1 MHGYVFNFHELM
13 MFTNAAKVSNL
24 KYLDRLPDDLP
35 PFERSIPVAR
45 NGQFRMNADL
55 TIQNHIW
62 PAAELSG
69 IHARA
74 WGMGIN
80 GYA

>member
-1 MHGYVFNFHELM
+1 MHSFNFSMAELL
-13 MFTNAAKVSNL
+13 MFGAKARTANTH
-24 KYLDRLPDDLP
+24 YLERLPDDLP
-35 PFERSIPVAR
+35 PFERSIPVAF
-45 NGQFRMNADL
+45 NNQFRMNAELD
-55 TIQNHIW
+55 IKDHIW

-74 WGMGIN
+74 WGLGIN